1 MFLMNLLDLE
11 RVRRWEGT
19 QPLTPGKH
27 SVVFDFKYDGGGLGK
42 GGLGVLSVD
51 GQEVANH
58 RIPHTLPFIFQWDE
72 TFDVGI
78 DTGTP
83 VCDQD
88 YQVPFRFTGKLH
100 KLTVKLEPPTL
111 NAAEK
116 KLLEEMG
123 QRNNKASE

>member
-1 MFLMNLLDLE
+1 M
-11 RVRRWEGT
+11 
-19 QPLTPGKH
+19 
-27 SVVFDFKYDGGGLGK
+27 VFDFKYDGGGLGK